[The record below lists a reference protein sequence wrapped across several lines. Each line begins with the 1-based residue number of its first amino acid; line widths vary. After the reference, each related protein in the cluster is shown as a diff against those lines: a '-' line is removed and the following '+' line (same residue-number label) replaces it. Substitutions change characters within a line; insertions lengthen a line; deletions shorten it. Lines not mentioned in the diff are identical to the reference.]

1 MQTPLPMTWPLVC
14 SANYNSSFGVDVN
27 TLCCLDICYT
37 AISRRGNFGV
47 CLTKY
52 QSTSSRNKLSTEIWV
67 SLSLNHLLNLKR
79 QRYLEEEGIVPPDC
93 FQTAWQYTP
102 LCQSFSLLAYTTELT
117 IQLSFPGAIR
127 TDSLSLSTP
136 FSSPLLASYFIWH
149 SQSLLIFYAIFPKIY
164 HWSYKSLPSSSLF
177 LEYILPPRHDS
188 YCIQYIA
195 SSLMKIFSVESHS
208 SPWLRLAAL

>member
-1 MQTPLPMTWPLVC
+1 MQTPLPMTWLLVC

-37 AISRRGNFGV
+37 ATSRRGNFGV

-67 SLSLNHLLNLKR
+67 SLSLNHLVNLKR

-127 TDSLSLSTP
+127 TDSLSLSLSLSLLFSP
-136 FSSPLLASYFIWH
+136 FSFIFH
-149 SQSLLIFYAIFPKIY
+149 MPQSEFVDFFMLYFPKYIIGTISLSQALLCF
-164 HWSYKSLPSSSLF
+164 WS
-177 LEYILPPRHDS
+177 
-188 YCIQYIA
+188 
-195 SSLMKIFSVESHS
+195 IFCPLVMTPTVSNI
-208 SPWLRLAAL
+208 

>member
-14 SANYNSSFGVDVN
+14 RANYNSSFGVDVN

-37 AISRRGNFGV
+37 ATSRRGNFGV

-67 SLSLNHLLNLKR
+67 SLSLNHLVNLKR

-117 IQLSFPGAIR
+117 VQLSFPGAIR
-127 TDSLSLSTP
+127 TDSLSLSLSLSLLFSP
-136 FSSPLLASYFIWH
+136 FSFIFH
-149 SQSLLIFYAIFPKIY
+149 MPQSEFVDFFMLYFPKYIIGAISLSQALLCF
-164 HWSYKSLPSSSLF
+164 WS
-177 LEYILPPRHDS
+177 
-188 YCIQYIA
+188 
-195 SSLMKIFSVESHS
+195 IFCPLVMTPTVSNI
-208 SPWLRLAAL
+208 